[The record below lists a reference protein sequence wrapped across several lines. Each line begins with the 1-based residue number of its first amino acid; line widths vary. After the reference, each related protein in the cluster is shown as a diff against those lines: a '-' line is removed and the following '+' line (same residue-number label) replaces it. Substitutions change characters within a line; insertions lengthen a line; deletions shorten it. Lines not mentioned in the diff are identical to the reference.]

1 MVVATKSH
9 SLDVRFLTWVILCQ
23 DPDVSQARN
32 TELRP
37 GYLVKRVQQ
46 LFRHATDVE
55 LRNSG
60 LSMSQYAVLS
70 ALFEH
75 PGASSAELAR
85 RCFVTRQSLQDVLS
99 GLRSGG
105 LVEVAEKAL
114 IGRARP
120 ARLTELGRQRL
131 EQAEK
136 VVSTV
141 EGRMLAGLSPDDRGR
156 LTMLLIRCA
165 ENLTDIG

>member
-1 MVVATKSH
+1 M
-9 SLDVRFLTWVILCQ
+9 
-23 DPDVSQARN
+23 SQARN

-46 LFRHATDVE
+46 LIRHAADVE
-55 LRNSG
+55 LRNAG
-60 LSMSQYAVLS
+60 LSMSQYAVLN

-99 GLRSGG
+99 GLRSAG
-105 LVEVAEKAL
+105 LVVVAEKAVT
-114 IGRARP
+114 GRARP
-120 ARLTELGRQRL
+120 ASLTKLGRQRL
-131 EQAEK
+131 EHAEK
-136 VVSTV
+136 VVATV
-141 EGRMLAGLSPDDRGR
+141 ENRMLAGLSPDDRGR

-165 ENLTDIG
+165 ENLSDIG

>member
-1 MVVATKSH
+1 M
-9 SLDVRFLTWVILCQ
+9 
-23 DPDVSQARN
+23 SQARH

-46 LFRHATDVE
+46 LLRHASDVE
-55 LRNSG
+55 LRNTG
-60 LSMSQYAVLS
+60 LSMSQYAVLT
-70 ALFEH
+70 ALAEH

-99 GLRSGG
+99 GLRIGG
-105 LVEVAEKAL
+105 LVVVADKPRT
-114 IGRARP
+114 GRARP
-120 ARLTELGRQRL
+120 ARLTELGQQRL

-136 VVSTV
+136 VMSAV

>member
-1 MVVATKSH
+1 M
-9 SLDVRFLTWVILCQ
+9 
-23 DPDVSQARN
+23 SQARN

-46 LFRHATDVE
+46 LIRQASDVE
-55 LRNSG
+55 LRNIG
-60 LSMSQYAVLS
+60 LSMSQHAVLS
-70 ALFEH
+70 ALFER

-99 GLRSGG
+99 GLRANG
-105 LVEVAEKAL
+105 LVVVADKPPV
-114 IGRARP
+114 GRARP
-120 ARLTELGRQRL
+120 ARLTDQGRQRL

-141 EGRMLAGLSPDDRGR
+141 EDRMLAGLSPDDRGR
-156 LTMLLIRCA
+156 LTMLLFRCA

>member
-1 MVVATKSH
+1 M
-9 SLDVRFLTWVILCQ
+9 
-23 DPDVSQARN
+23 SQARH

-46 LFRHATDVE
+46 LLRHASDAE
-55 LRNSG
+55 LRHAG
-60 LSMSQYAVLS
+60 LSTSQYAVLN
-70 ALFEH
+70 ALAEH

-99 GLRSGG
+99 GLRNNG
-105 LVEVAEKAL
+105 LVEVAEKAVT
-114 IGRARP
+114 GRARP
-120 ARLTELGRQRL
+120 ARLTEAGRQRL
-131 EQAEK
+131 EHAEK
-136 VVSTV
+136 VMTTV

-165 ENLTDIG
+165 ENLTDLS